1 LEALG
6 GIHIRLERVMS
17 SSAVHPRTVR
27 LQARG
32 AGRPEFLKA
41 LSGVVG
47 FFRALFEVFTEAQ
60 EMKRQAERRY
70 PFMSFD
76 S

>member
-17 SSAVHPRTVR
+17 SSAVHPHAAH
-27 LQARG
+27 LQTRG
-32 AGRPEFLKA
+32 AARPGFIKA
-41 LSGVVG
+41 LSAIVA
-47 FFRALFEVFTEAQ
+47 FFRVLPEVFTEAK
-60 EMKRQAERRY
+60 EMMRDAERRY
-70 PFMSFD
+70 PFVSFD